1 MTLPDIETVS
11 EPSSRVWTY
20 DWTPD
25 LLRTAELLADAGD
38 MRMMS
43 DLCSCILGDDRVD
56 GALTVL
62 SGAITGLP
70 MSFEG
75 SPDKRGSRKAIKF
88 LEASE
93 DWWKIFPESEVQ
105 RLIHYGVTCGFAFAR
120 NQWREDPETG
130 RVIGPIDVWDPSHFG
145 YESDADQWVRRL
157 ANGQREPVDL
167 ASGEWLFFA
176 PRGRKRPWRRGTW
189 RAVAR
194 WWLLKRYAIADWGAF
209 SERHGQGT
217 LVAQTQAPMYNVA
230 GPLAP
235 GGATAGNTSEA
246 RRKIAADLQ
255 ALGRNSA
262 IALPAGWTME
272 LVEATADTW
281 QTFQAQVQMADAG
294 IALAFHGTNMTAEQ
308 GGSYAK
314 ALVLHGVHVQVV
326 ASLAQALSTTTH
338 DDNLAFWAEFNVG
351 SRTAAPWAVWDA
363 SPPADRKGDA
373 DAMGA
378 LGTACETL
386 MRVSPRVDV
395 ERILEDAGVPLLEA
409 APAPAP
415 APAPQPAPATPA
427 PAPAQGARG
436 EIGGSMP
443 PVGGELQP
451 ATPAAAAAAKR
462 RIVPGFMRGQLYA
475 DDIVDAATEAATDAG
490 ADILSRVLRAIDTAR
505 GYEALRAELKSILEG
520 ADPATTSLVVERAML
535 LAELGGRLSVNEDV
549 A

>member
-1 MTLPDIETVS
+1 MTPDIETLT

-43 DLCSCILGDDRVD
+43 DLCTCLLGDDRVD

-70 MSFEG
+70 MTFEG

-93 DWWKIFPESEVQ
+93 DWWKIFPEAEVQ
-105 RLIHYGVTCGFAFAR
+105 RLIHQAVTTGFAVAR

-130 RVIGPIDVWDPSHFG
+130 RVIGPIDVWDTSHFG
-145 YESDADQWVRRL
+145 YDAETDQWYRRL

-167 ASGEWLFFA
+167 TSGEWLFFA
-176 PRGRKRPWRRGTW
+176 PRGRKRPWRRGAW

-217 LVAQTQAPMYNVA
+217 LVAQTQPAMHNVA

-235 GGATAGNTSEA
+235 GGATFGNTTEA
-246 RRKIAADLQ
+246 RKKIASDLQ

-294 IALAFHGTNMTAEQ
+294 IALAYHGTNMTAEQ

-314 ALVLHGVHVQVV
+314 ALVLHGVHIQVV

-338 DDNLAFWAEFNVG
+338 DDNLVFWAEFNLG
-351 SRTAAPWAVWDA
+351 ARTAAPWAVWDA

-395 ERILEDAGVPLLEA
+395 ERILEDAGVPLLAE
-409 APAPAP
+409 APAPS
-415 APAPQPAPATPA
+415 PA
-427 PAPAQGARG
+427 PAPAQPAPPAPGAPT
-436 EIGGSMP
+436 GGRALLH
-443 PVGGELQP
+443 GTLAFDA
-451 ATPAAAAAAKR
+451 ATGAKR

-475 DDIVDAATEAATDAG
+475 DDIVDAATEAATAAG
-490 ADILSRVLRAIDTAR
+490 EDILTRVLRAIDNAR
-505 GYEALRAELKSILEG
+505 GYEALRADLKAILEG

-535 LAELGGRLSVNEDV
+535 LAELGGRLSVLEDV
-549 A
+549 T